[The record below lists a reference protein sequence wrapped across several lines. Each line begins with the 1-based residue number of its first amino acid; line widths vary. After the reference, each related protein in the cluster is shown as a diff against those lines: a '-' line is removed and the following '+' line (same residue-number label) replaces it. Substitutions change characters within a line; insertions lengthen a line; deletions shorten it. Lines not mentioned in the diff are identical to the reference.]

1 MNPAG
6 QAEKTTRGGV
16 SRSFRAFAALGVL
29 GAALL
34 AVNLNVLVAR
44 WYKRW
49 DLTADRLY
57 TLSPATLNTL
67 HALDRPLTVT
77 VFLSRADPLSVS
89 VRQMLVQYWAY
100 SRGTPKTAEWSLTP
114 VWW

>member
-1 MNPAG
+1 MSEQPPKA
-6 QAEKTTRGGV
+6 ASGGV
-16 SRSFRAFAALGVL
+16 SRSFRTFAALGVL

-57 TLSPATLNTL
+57 TLSP
-67 HALDRPLTVT
+67 R
-77 VFLSRADPLSVS
+77 R
-89 VRQMLVQYWAY
+89 R
-100 SRGTPKTAEWSLTP
+100 
-114 VWW
+114 

>member
-1 MNPAG
+1 MSAANDE
-6 QAEKTTRGGV
+6 AEHLRAAAS

-57 TLSPATLNTL
+57 TLSPADAEN
-67 HALDRPLTVT
+67 AARARSAARR
-77 VFLSRADPLSVS
+77 SRCS
-89 VRQMLVQYWAY
+89 WAAPTR
-100 SRGTPKTAEWSLTP
+100 SA
-114 VWW
+114 